1 MLIDGTGKTGIEN
14 LKNPKAFI
22 YYSQTFNGV
31 YKNLKDYTP
40 TKKERVLVV
49 FDGMIP
55 NMESIKT
62 ELFLRGNK

>member
-1 MLIDGTGKTGIEN
+1 MLIDGTGKIGIKN

-40 TKKERVLVV
+40 TKKREGVSTVWWY
-49 FDGMIP
+49 DSKYGIY
-55 NMESIKT
+55 
-62 ELFLRGNK
+62 